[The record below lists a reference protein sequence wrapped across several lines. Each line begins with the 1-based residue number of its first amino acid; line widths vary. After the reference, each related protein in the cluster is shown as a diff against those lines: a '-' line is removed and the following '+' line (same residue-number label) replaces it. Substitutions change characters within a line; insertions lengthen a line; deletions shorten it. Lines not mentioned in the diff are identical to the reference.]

1 MKNVLRFLGI
11 SATILAVALLLLI
24 PQASSNV
31 LAADDDKKEDESNN
45 DTEIVEP
52 KEAIVD
58 TENATGEGE
67 KDENESEKNVL
78 LEDNSVWTMYAQ
90 FIMSSKAE
98 KEQKKK
104 DKEEK
109 KGYLEKKVHQAY
121 DGAISGIIGKGGIT
135 IDIPYTKMYS
145 LSNDLRGNDTDEE
158 KDSSGTQMA
167 SFLSTYSHYGYIDTM
182 SGQSAVAN
190 TKDAGGGIGRAVF
203 GGFISFALVIYSA
216 INTALKWLIEALIS
230 ANPLALMGFGDST
243 IVDDNPISKALHNF
257 FENIGLDS
265 EFWDNLANF
274 GLTIVTLVFLIS
286 VMWFLMK
293 GQRNEALR
301 STKEWIV
308 RAFGIVAAAT
318 LVLFFSSAMAKQVK
332 SIYEDTN
339 IDDDLVT
346 KHLFNTRGWA
356 ASSNLSPNGLQGN
369 EFPNAKADA
378 GHVDKDFDPLRS
390 RGLISNINET
400 TYSTLYGMDGE
411 ASGFDLLNRWMA
423 NENFNVN
430 TYIGDIKRGNL
441 KNGDSQLPA
450 FDNYKEDFGGKNV
463 KNWDNGN
470 IEYSMWSAT
479 QNVDDELR
487 KVDSKYFKPKS
498 TTGVRQQDSFSTQSV
513 VLMLQSSFDSQGA
526 SFYAYNLGPTG
537 LQAEMK
543 NLTTVKTEWKEVTLP
558 GDGGIGVAGS
568 YISLGAHALVVII
581 IGLGVFLALLT
592 LNFFEAFK
600 RIGMNLVKMEAY
612 GDPFA
617 FLSLLIIS
625 LMFVVSLLIAG
636 MATGV
641 FIALA
646 NELAAI
652 VDKMTLGHIP
662 SGFIDITKSL
672 AMIFF
677 AYIFAL
683 RKPTKGA
690 YPPLKSFVGFP
701 LTGIAFKYDDKVKQM
716 SGNMKN
722 RGKAG
727 FRAVADTAR
736 ESVEGTKDLGQETGR
751 ATSSFAAGTAGGY
764 LGARYGKSRRR
775 GKGGHLGKH
784 GIASAKETAI
794 NAHKGN
800 RSASENA
807 YNNGGRKAFKDLNA
821 ERQAGKQDKLRRD
834 ELKELGYT
842 DEEIEQVMAAE
853 NGNINTANPEENRVA
868 PSKERNQSI
877 AHKPNMN
884 DNKDFKSNDLNSPNS
899 TDSSEDYR
907 SRLGESAKDDSK
919 AFLTDSAVEALGGT
933 EFVNESGVADIAAI
947 KQAQEEIART
957 SPENRSEELQ
967 NKADVLQKA
976 HNRGTEELAGNSNKG
991 SGASSSSVVGEEGRS
1006 TGFNPNGKDDTVSK
1020 SSQRKTSANTEVET
1034 SETKTEG
1041 SGKQIDSSNNAVG
1054 SVPRRNSRNRS
1065 TSNANN
1071 AVGSVPRRNSRNG
1084 STSNAN
1090 NAAGSVPRRNSRN
1103 GSTSNA
1109 NNAAGS
1115 VPRRNSRNG
1124 STSNANNKTNAVEK
1138 RKPAA
1143 SKKAVKQRQ
1152 QAKQINQATNKQP
1165 TKNNSTTQSKS
1176 TYNDK
1181 LKKSKG
1187 KTNSQPKQQSSKQT
1201 VEKKQPTRKKS
1212 SSKQTVQKKQPTR
1225 KNSSNTQNRKNS
1237 TKKQSTKKVER
1248 RTRTSQNET
1257 NEYSYNEVLRK
1268 NRKR

>member
-11 SATILAVALLLLI
+11 STMILAVALLLI

-31 LAADDDKKEDESNN
+31 LAADDKKEDESNN

-67 KDENESEKNVL
+67 KDESESDKNVL

-90 FIMSSKAE
+90 FIMTTKADE
-98 KEQKKK
+98 KKKKK
-104 DKEEK
+104 DKEEQ
-109 KGYLEKKVHQAY
+109 KGYLEKKVHKAY
-121 DGAISGIIGKGGIT
+121 DGAISGIIGKGAVT
-135 IDIPYTKMYS
+135 LDLPYNKMYK
-145 LSNDLRGNDTDEE
+145 LANDIRGQKEPDE
-158 KDSSGTQMA
+158 KDSAGTQMA

-182 SGQSAVAN
+182 SGQTAVAN
-190 TKDAGGGIGRAVF
+190 TKDAGGGVGRAIF

-216 INTALKWLIEALIS
+216 INTALQWLIEALIS

-257 FENIGLDS
+257 FKNIGLDS
-265 EFWDNLANF
+265 KFWDTLADF
-274 GLTIVTLVFLIS
+274 GLTAVTLVFLIS

-293 GQRNEALR
+293 GQRSEALR
-301 STKEWIV
+301 SVKEWAV
-308 RAFGIVAAAT
+308 RVFGIVAAAT

-339 IDDDLVT
+339 IDDNLVM

-369 EFPNAKADA
+369 EFPNAKADS
-378 GHVDKDFDPLRS
+378 GHIDKDFDPLRS
-390 RGLISNINET
+390 RDLISNINET
-400 TYSTLYGMDGE
+400 TYNTLYGMDGE
-411 ASGFDLLNRWMA
+411 SSGFDLLNRWMS

-430 TYIGDIKRGNL
+430 TYIGDIRRGNL

-463 KNWDNGN
+463 ENWDNGN

-479 QNVDDELR
+479 QNYDDELR
-487 KVDSKYFKPKS
+487 KVDSKYFKPES

-513 VLMLQSSFDSQGA
+513 VLMLQSSFDSKGA

-537 LQAEMK
+537 LQADLK
-543 NLTTVKTEWKEVTLP
+543 NVSTVKTEWKEVTLP

-800 RSASENA
+800 RAASENA

-853 NGNINTANPEENRVA
+853 NGNNTTNPEENSVA

-991 SGASSSSVVGEEGRS
+991 SGASPSSVVGEEGRS

-1041 SGKQIDSSNNAVG
+1041 SGKQIDSSNNAV
-1054 SVPRRNSRNRS
+1054 
-1065 TSNANN
+1065 
-1071 AVGSVPRRNSRNG
+1071 
-1084 STSNAN
+1084 
-1090 NAAGSVPRRNSRN
+1090 
-1103 GSTSNA
+1103 
-1109 NNAAGS
+1109 GS

-1225 KNSSNTQNRKNS
+1225 KKATNTQGRKNS
-1237 TKKQSTKKVER
+1237 TKKQNTKKVER

>member
-11 SATILAVALLLLI
+11 SAMILAVALLLI

-31 LAADDDKKEDESNN
+31 LAADDKKEDESNN

-67 KDENESEKNVL
+67 KDESESDKNVL
-78 LEDNSVWTMYAQ
+78 LEDNSVWTLYAQ
-90 FIMSSKAE
+90 FIMTTKADE
-98 KEQKKK
+98 KKKKK
-104 DKEEK
+104 DKEEQ
-109 KGYLEKKVHQAY
+109 KGYLEKKVHKAY
-121 DGAISGIIGKGGIT
+121 DGAISGIIGKGAVT
-135 IDIPYTKMYS
+135 LDLPYNKMYK
-145 LSNDLRGNDTDEE
+145 LANDIRGQKEPDE
-158 KDSSGTQMA
+158 KDSAGTQMA

-182 SGQSAVAN
+182 SGQTAVAN
-190 TKDAGGGIGRAVF
+190 TKDAGGGVGRAIF

-216 INTALKWLIEALIS
+216 INTALQWLIEALIS

-257 FENIGLDS
+257 FKNIGLDS
-265 EFWDNLANF
+265 KFWDTLADF
-274 GLTIVTLVFLIS
+274 GLTAVTLVFLIS

-293 GQRNEALR
+293 GQRSEALR
-301 STKEWIV
+301 SVKEWAV
-308 RAFGIVAAAT
+308 RVFGIVAAAT

-339 IDDDLVT
+339 IDDNLVM

-369 EFPNAKADA
+369 EFPNAKADS
-378 GHVDKDFDPLRS
+378 GHIDKDFDPLRS
-390 RGLISNINET
+390 RDLISNINET
-400 TYSTLYGMDGE
+400 TYNTLYGMDGE
-411 ASGFDLLNRWMA
+411 SSGFDLLNRWMS

-430 TYIGDIKRGNL
+430 TYIGDIRRGNL

-463 KNWDNGN
+463 ENWDNGN

-479 QNVDDELR
+479 QNYDDELR
-487 KVDSKYFKPKS
+487 KVDSKYFKPES

-513 VLMLQSSFDSQGA
+513 VLMLQSSFDSKGA

-537 LQAEMK
+537 LQADLK
-543 NLTTVKTEWKEVTLP
+543 NVSTVKTEWKEVTLP

-641 FIALA
+641 FIALS

-727 FRAVADTAR
+727 FRAVGDTAR

-800 RSASENA
+800 RAASENA

-853 NGNINTANPEENRVA
+853 NGNTNTANPEENSVA

-919 AFLTDSAVEALGGT
+919 AFLTDSAVDALGGT

-991 SGASSSSVVGEEGRS
+991 SGASPSSVVGEEGRS
-1006 TGFNPNGKDDTVSK
+1006 TGFNPNGKDNTGGTEELAGNSNKGSGASPSSVVGEEGRSTGFNSNGKDNTVSK

-1041 SGKQIDSSNNAVG
+1041 SDKQTDNLNNA
-1054 SVPRRNSRNRS
+1054 NSRNGS
-1065 TSNANN
+1065 TNSSNN

-1084 STSNAN
+1084 STN
-1090 NAAGSVPRRNSRN
+1090 
-1103 GSTSNA
+1103 
-1109 NNAAGS
+1109 
-1115 VPRRNSRNG
+1115 
-1124 STSNANNKTNAVEK
+1124 NANNKKNAVEK

-1152 QAKQINQATNKQP
+1152 QAKQTNQATNKQP

-1181 LKKSKG
+1181 LKKNKG

-1225 KNSSNTQNRKNS
+1225 KKATNTQGRKNS
-1237 TKKQSTKKVER
+1237 TKKQNTKKVER

>member
-11 SATILAVALLLLI
+11 SAMILAVALLLI

-31 LAADDDKKEDESNN
+31 LAADDKKEDESNN

-67 KDENESEKNVL
+67 KDESESDKNVL

-90 FIMSSKAE
+90 FIMTTKADE
-98 KEQKKK
+98 KKKKK
-104 DKEEK
+104 DKEEQ
-109 KGYLEKKVHQAY
+109 KGYLEKKVHKAY
-121 DGAISGIIGKGGIT
+121 DGAISGIIGKGAVT
-135 IDIPYTKMYS
+135 LDLPYNKMYK
-145 LSNDLRGNDTDEE
+145 LANDIRGQKEPDE
-158 KDSSGTQMA
+158 KDSAGTQMA

-182 SGQSAVAN
+182 SGQTAVAN
-190 TKDAGGGIGRAVF
+190 TKDAGGGVGRAIF

-216 INTALKWLIEALIS
+216 INTALQWLIEALIS

-257 FENIGLDS
+257 FKNIGLDS
-265 EFWDNLANF
+265 KFWDTLADF
-274 GLTIVTLVFLIS
+274 GLTAVTLVFLIS

-293 GQRNEALR
+293 GQRSEALR
-301 STKEWIV
+301 SVKEWAV
-308 RAFGIVAAAT
+308 RVFGIVAAAT

-339 IDDDLVT
+339 IDDNLVI

-369 EFPNAKADA
+369 EFPNAKADS
-378 GHVDKDFDPLRS
+378 GHIDKDFDPLRS
-390 RGLISNINET
+390 RDLISNINET
-400 TYSTLYGMDGE
+400 TYNTLYGMDGE
-411 ASGFDLLNRWMA
+411 SSGFDLLNRWMS

-430 TYIGDIKRGNL
+430 TYIGDIRRGNL

-463 KNWDNGN
+463 ENWDNGN

-479 QNVDDELR
+479 QNYDDELR
-487 KVDSKYFKPKS
+487 KVDSKYFKPES

-513 VLMLQSSFDSQGA
+513 VLMLQSSFDSKGA

-537 LQAEMK
+537 LQADLK
-543 NLTTVKTEWKEVTLP
+543 NVSTVKTEWKEVTLP

-800 RSASENA
+800 RAASENA

-853 NGNINTANPEENRVA
+853 NGNNTTNPEENSVA

-991 SGASSSSVVGEEGRS
+991 SGASPSSVVGEEGRS

-1041 SGKQIDSSNNAVG
+1041 SGKQIDSSNNAV
-1054 SVPRRNSRNRS
+1054 
-1065 TSNANN
+1065 
-1071 AVGSVPRRNSRNG
+1071 
-1084 STSNAN
+1084 
-1090 NAAGSVPRRNSRN
+1090 
-1103 GSTSNA
+1103 
-1109 NNAAGS
+1109 GS

-1225 KNSSNTQNRKNS
+1225 KKATNTQGRKNS
-1237 TKKQSTKKVER
+1237 TKKQNTKKVER

>member
-1 MKNVLRFLGI
+1 MNNILRLLGI
-11 SATILAVALLLLI
+11 SAMTIVVALLLLI

-31 LAADDDKKEDESNN
+31 LAADDDKKDEESNN

-52 KEAIVD
+52 KESIVD
-58 TENATGEGE
+58 TESVTGESK
-67 KDENESEKNVL
+67 KDENESDKNVL

-90 FIMSSKAE
+90 FIMTTKADE
-98 KEQKKK
+98 KKKKK
-104 DKEEK
+104 DKEEQ
-109 KGYLEKKVHQAY
+109 KGYLEKKVHKAY
-121 DGAISGIIGKGGIT
+121 DGAISGIIGKGAVT
-135 IDIPYTKMYS
+135 LDLPYNKMYK
-145 LSNDLRGNDTDEE
+145 LANDIRGQKESDE
-158 KDSSGTQMA
+158 KDSAGTQMA

-182 SGQSAVAN
+182 SGQTAVAN
-190 TKDAGGGIGRAVF
+190 TKDAGGGVGRAIF

-216 INTALKWLIEALIS
+216 INTALQWLIEALIS

-257 FENIGLDS
+257 FKNIGLDS
-265 EFWDNLANF
+265 KFWDTLADF
-274 GLTIVTLVFLIS
+274 GLTAVTLVFLIS

-293 GQRNEALR
+293 GQRSEALR
-301 STKEWIV
+301 SVKEWAV
-308 RAFGIVAAAT
+308 RVFGIVAAAT
-318 LVLFFSSAMAKQVK
+318 IVLFFSSAMAKQVK

-339 IDDDLVT
+339 IDDNLVM

-369 EFPNAKADA
+369 EFPNAKADS
-378 GHVDKDFDPLRS
+378 GHIDKDFDPLRS
-390 RGLISNINET
+390 RDLISNINET
-400 TYSTLYGMDGE
+400 TYNTLYGMDGE
-411 ASGFDLLNRWMA
+411 SSGFDLLNRWMS

-430 TYIGDIKRGNL
+430 TYIGDIRRGNL

-463 KNWDNGN
+463 ENWDNGN

-479 QNVDDELR
+479 QNYDDELR
-487 KVDSKYFKPKS
+487 KVDSKYFKPES

-513 VLMLQSSFDSQGA
+513 VLMLQSSFDSKGA

-537 LQAEMK
+537 LQADLK
-543 NLTTVKTEWKEVTLP
+543 NVSTVKTEWKEVTLP

-727 FRAVADTAR
+727 FRAVGDTAR

-853 NGNINTANPEENRVA
+853 NGNNTTNPEENSVA

-1054 SVPRRNSRNRS
+1054 SVPRRNSRNGS

-1071 AVGSVPRRNSRNG
+1071 AV
-1084 STSNAN
+1084 
-1090 NAAGSVPRRNSRN
+1090 GSVPRRNSRN

-1225 KNSSNTQNRKNS
+1225 KKATNTQGRKNS
-1237 TKKQSTKKVER
+1237 TKKQNTKKVER

>member
-1054 SVPRRNSRNRS
+1054 SVPRRNSRNGS

-1071 AVGSVPRRNSRNG
+1071 AV
-1084 STSNAN
+1084 
-1090 NAAGSVPRRNSRN
+1090 GSVPRRNSRN

>member
-11 SATILAVALLLLI
+11 SAMILAVALLLI

-31 LAADDDKKEDESNN
+31 LAADDKKEDESNN

-67 KDENESEKNVL
+67 KDESESDKNVL

-90 FIMSSKAE
+90 FIMTTKADE
-98 KEQKKK
+98 KKKKK
-104 DKEEK
+104 DKEEQ
-109 KGYLEKKVHQAY
+109 KGYLEKKVHKAY
-121 DGAISGIIGKGGIT
+121 DGAISGIIGKGAVT
-135 IDIPYTKMYS
+135 LDLPYNKMYK
-145 LSNDLRGNDTDEE
+145 LANDIRGQKEPDE
-158 KDSSGTQMA
+158 KDSAGTQMA

-182 SGQSAVAN
+182 SGQTAVAN
-190 TKDAGGGIGRAVF
+190 TKDAGGGVGRAIF
-203 GGFISFALVIYSA
+203 GGFISFALVIYSE
-216 INTALKWLIEALIS
+216 INTALQWLIEALIS

-257 FENIGLDS
+257 FKNIGLDS
-265 EFWDNLANF
+265 KFWDTLADF
-274 GLTIVTLVFLIS
+274 GLTAVTLVFLIS

-293 GQRNEALR
+293 GQRSEALR
-301 STKEWIV
+301 SVKEWAV
-308 RAFGIVAAAT
+308 RVFGIVAAAT
-318 LVLFFSSAMAKQVK
+318 IVLFFSSAMAKQVK

-339 IDDDLVT
+339 IDDNLVM

-369 EFPNAKADA
+369 EFPNAKADS
-378 GHVDKDFDPLRS
+378 GHIDKDFDPLRS
-390 RGLISNINET
+390 RDLISNINET
-400 TYSTLYGMDGE
+400 TYNTLYGMDGE
-411 ASGFDLLNRWMA
+411 SSGFDLLNRWMS

-430 TYIGDIKRGNL
+430 TYIGDIRRGNL

-463 KNWDNGN
+463 ENWDNGN

-479 QNVDDELR
+479 QNYDDELR
-487 KVDSKYFKPKS
+487 KVDSKYFKPES

-513 VLMLQSSFDSQGA
+513 VLMLQSSFDSKGA

-537 LQAEMK
+537 LQADLK
-543 NLTTVKTEWKEVTLP
+543 NVSTVKTEWKEVTLP

-800 RSASENA
+800 RAASENA

-821 ERQAGKQDKLRRD
+821 ERQTGKQDKLRRD

-853 NGNINTANPEENRVA
+853 NGNNTTNPEENSVA

-877 AHKPNMN
+877 AHKPNMNDN

-957 SPENRSEELQ
+957 SPENRSEEFQ

-991 SGASSSSVVGEEGRS
+991 SGASPSSVVGEEGRS

-1041 SGKQIDSSNNAVG
+1041 SGKQIDSTNNAV
-1054 SVPRRNSRNRS
+1054 
-1065 TSNANN
+1065 
-1071 AVGSVPRRNSRNG
+1071 
-1084 STSNAN
+1084 
-1090 NAAGSVPRRNSRN
+1090 
-1103 GSTSNA
+1103 
-1109 NNAAGS
+1109 GS

-1201 VEKKQPTRKKS
+1201 VEKKQPTRKKA
-1212 SSKQTVQKKQPTR
+1212 T
-1225 KNSSNTQNRKNS
+1225 NTQGRKNS
-1237 TKKQSTKKVER
+1237 TKKQNTKKVER

>member
-11 SATILAVALLLLI
+11 SAMILAVALLLI

-31 LAADDDKKEDESNN
+31 LAADDKKEDESNN

-67 KDENESEKNVL
+67 KDESESDKNVL

-90 FIMSSKAE
+90 FIMTTKADE
-98 KEQKKK
+98 KKKKK
-104 DKEEK
+104 DKEEQ
-109 KGYLEKKVHQAY
+109 KGYLEKKVHKAY
-121 DGAISGIIGKGGIT
+121 DGAISGIIGKGAVT
-135 IDIPYTKMYS
+135 LDLPYNKMYK
-145 LSNDLRGNDTDEE
+145 LANDIRGQKEPDE
-158 KDSSGTQMA
+158 KDSAGTQMA

-182 SGQSAVAN
+182 SGQTAVAN
-190 TKDAGGGIGRAVF
+190 TKDAGGGVGRAIF

-216 INTALKWLIEALIS
+216 INTALQWLIEALIS

-257 FENIGLDS
+257 FKNIGLDS
-265 EFWDNLANF
+265 KFWDTLADF
-274 GLTIVTLVFLIS
+274 GLTAVTLVFLIS

-293 GQRNEALR
+293 GQRSEALR
-301 STKEWIV
+301 SVKEWAV
-308 RAFGIVAAAT
+308 RVFGIVAAAT

-339 IDDDLVT
+339 IDDNLVM

-369 EFPNAKADA
+369 EFPNAKADS
-378 GHVDKDFDPLRS
+378 GHIDKDFDPLRS
-390 RGLISNINET
+390 RDLISNINET
-400 TYSTLYGMDGE
+400 TYNTLYGMDGE
-411 ASGFDLLNRWMA
+411 SSGFDLLNRWMS

-430 TYIGDIKRGNL
+430 TYIGDIRRGNL

-463 KNWDNGN
+463 ENWDNGN

-479 QNVDDELR
+479 QNYDDELR
-487 KVDSKYFKPKS
+487 KVDSKYFKPES

-513 VLMLQSSFDSQGA
+513 VLMLQSSFDSKGA

-537 LQAEMK
+537 LQADLK
-543 NLTTVKTEWKEVTLP
+543 NVSTVKTEWKEVTLP

-800 RSASENA
+800 RAASENA

-853 NGNINTANPEENRVA
+853 NGNNTTNPEEKSVA

-933 EFVNESGVADIAAI
+933 EFVNESGVVDIAAI

-991 SGASSSSVVGEEGRS
+991 SGASPSSVVGEEGRS

-1041 SGKQIDSSNNAVG
+1041 SGKQIDSSNNAV
-1054 SVPRRNSRNRS
+1054 
-1065 TSNANN
+1065 
-1071 AVGSVPRRNSRNG
+1071 
-1084 STSNAN
+1084 
-1090 NAAGSVPRRNSRN
+1090 GSVPRRNSRN

-1225 KNSSNTQNRKNS
+1225 KKATNTQGRKNS
-1237 TKKQSTKKVER
+1237 TKKQNTKKVER

>member
-1 MKNVLRFLGI
+1 MNNILRLLGI
-11 SATILAVALLLLI
+11 SAMILAVALLLLI

-67 KDENESEKNVL
+67 KDENESDKNVL

-90 FIMSSKAE
+90 FIMTTKADE
-98 KEQKKK
+98 KKKKK

-109 KGYLEKKVHQAY
+109 KSYLEKKVHKAY
-121 DGAISGIIGKGGIT
+121 DGAISGIIGKGAVT
-135 IDIPYTKMYS
+135 LDIPYNKMYK
-145 LSNDLRGNDTDEE
+145 LANDIRGQKEPDE
-158 KDSSGTQMA
+158 KDSAGTQMA

-182 SGQSAVAN
+182 SGQTAVAN

-265 EFWDNLANF
+265 KFWDNLADL

-301 STKEWIV
+301 SVKEWAV
-308 RAFGIVAAAT
+308 RVFGIVAAAT

-332 SIYEDTN
+332 SIYEETN
-339 IDDDLVT
+339 IDDNLVM

-356 ASSNLSPNGLQGN
+356 ASANLSPNGLQGN
-369 EFPNAKADA
+369 EFPNAKADS
-378 GHVDKDFDPLRS
+378 GHIDKEFDPLRS

-400 TYSTLYGMDGE
+400 TYNTLYGMDGE
-411 ASGFDLLNRWMA
+411 ESGFDLLNRWMA

-430 TYIGDIKRGNL
+430 TYIGDIRRGNL

-450 FDNYKEDFGGKNV
+450 FDNYKEDFGGKNAE
-463 KNWDNGN
+463 NWDNGN

-479 QNVDDELR
+479 QNYDDELR

-513 VLMLQSSFDSQGA
+513 VLMLQSSFDSKGA
-526 SFYAYNLGPTG
+526 SFYAYNLAPTG
-537 LQAEMK
+537 LQADLK
-543 NLTTVKTEWKEVTLP
+543 NVSTVKTEWKEVTLP

-641 FIALA
+641 FIALS

-727 FRAVADTAR
+727 FRAVGDTAR

-800 RSASENA
+800 RAASENA

-853 NGNINTANPEENRVA
+853 NGNTNTANPEENSVA

-919 AFLTDSAVEALGGT
+919 AFLTDSAVDALGGT

-991 SGASSSSVVGEEGRS
+991 SGASPSSVVGEEGRS
-1006 TGFNPNGKDDTVSK
+1006 TGFNPNGKDNTGGTEELAGNSNKGSGASPSSVVGEEGRSTGFNPNGKDNTVSK

-1041 SGKQIDSSNNAVG
+1041 SDKQTDNLNNANSRNGSTNSSNNAVG
-1054 SVPRRNSRNRS
+1054 SVPRRNN
-1065 TSNANN
+1065 
-1071 AVGSVPRRNSRNG
+1071 RNG
-1084 STSNAN
+1084 STN
-1090 NAAGSVPRRNSRN
+1090 
-1103 GSTSNA
+1103 
-1109 NNAAGS
+1109 
-1115 VPRRNSRNG
+1115 
-1124 STSNANNKTNAVEK
+1124 NANNKKNAVEK

-1152 QAKQINQATNKQP
+1152 QAKQTNQATNKQP

-1181 LKKSKG
+1181 LKKNKG

-1212 SSKQTVQKKQPTR
+1212 SSKQTVEKKQPTR
-1225 KNSSNTQNRKNS
+1225 KKSTNTQSRKNS
-1237 TKKQSTKKVER
+1237 TKKQNTKKVER

>member
-11 SATILAVALLLLI
+11 SAMILAVALLLI

-31 LAADDDKKEDESNN
+31 LAADDKKEDESNN

-67 KDENESEKNVL
+67 KDESESDKNVL

-90 FIMSSKAE
+90 FIMTTKADE
-98 KEQKKK
+98 KKKKK
-104 DKEEK
+104 DKEEQ
-109 KGYLEKKVHQAY
+109 KGYLEKKVHKAY
-121 DGAISGIIGKGGIT
+121 DGAISGIIGKGAVT
-135 IDIPYTKMYS
+135 LDLPYNKMYK
-145 LSNDLRGNDTDEE
+145 LANDIRGQKEPDE
-158 KDSSGTQMA
+158 KDSAGTQMA

-182 SGQSAVAN
+182 SGQTAVAN
-190 TKDAGGGIGRAVF
+190 TKDAGGGVGRAIF

-216 INTALKWLIEALIS
+216 INTALQWLIEALIS

-257 FENIGLDS
+257 FKNIGLDS
-265 EFWDNLANF
+265 KFWDTLADF
-274 GLTIVTLVFLIS
+274 GLTAVTLVFLIS

-293 GQRNEALR
+293 GQRSEALR
-301 STKEWIV
+301 SVKEWAV
-308 RAFGIVAAAT
+308 RVFGIVAAAT

-339 IDDDLVT
+339 IDDNLVM

-369 EFPNAKADA
+369 EFPNAKADS
-378 GHVDKDFDPLRS
+378 GHIDKDFDPLRS
-390 RGLISNINET
+390 RDLISNINET
-400 TYSTLYGMDGE
+400 TYNTLYGMDGE
-411 ASGFDLLNRWMA
+411 SSGFDLLNRWMS

-430 TYIGDIKRGNL
+430 TYIGDIRRGNL

-463 KNWDNGN
+463 ENWDNGN

-479 QNVDDELR
+479 QNYDDELR
-487 KVDSKYFKPKS
+487 KVDSKYFKPES

-513 VLMLQSSFDSQGA
+513 VLMLQSSFDSKGA

-537 LQAEMK
+537 LQADLK
-543 NLTTVKTEWKEVTLP
+543 NVSTVKTEWKEVTLP

-800 RSASENA
+800 RAASENA

-853 NGNINTANPEENRVA
+853 NGNNTTNPEENSVA

-919 AFLTDSAVEALGGT
+919 AFLTHSAVEALGGT

-991 SGASSSSVVGEEGRS
+991 SGASPSSVVGEEGRS

-1041 SGKQIDSSNNAVG
+1041 SGKQIDSSNNAV
-1054 SVPRRNSRNRS
+1054 
-1065 TSNANN
+1065 
-1071 AVGSVPRRNSRNG
+1071 
-1084 STSNAN
+1084 
-1090 NAAGSVPRRNSRN
+1090 
-1103 GSTSNA
+1103 
-1109 NNAAGS
+1109 GS

-1225 KNSSNTQNRKNS
+1225 KKATNTQGRKNS
-1237 TKKQSTKKVER
+1237 TKKQNTKKVER

>member
-1 MKNVLRFLGI
+1 MRNVWKGLGI
-11 SATILAVALLLLI
+11 VTLVLAVMLLVLI

-31 LAADDDKKEDESNN
+31 FAADDDKKEEQTPSDS
-45 DTEIVEP
+45 DITEP

-58 TENATGEGE
+58 TENITGEKE
-67 KDENESEKNVL
+67 KSENESDKNVL

-90 FIMSSKAE
+90 FIMTSKAE
-98 KEQKKK
+98 KDQKEKDKK
-104 DKEEK
+104 DEK
-109 KGYLEKKVHQAY
+109 SWLGKKVHKAY
-121 DGAISGIIGKGGIT
+121 DGAISGIIGKGGVT

-145 LSNDLRGNDTDEE
+145 LSNDLRGNESDEE

-190 TKDAGGGIGRAVF
+190 TQNAGGGVSRAVF
-203 GGFISFALVIYSA
+203 GGFISFALVIYSV

-230 ANPLALMGFGDST
+230 INPLALMGFGDSSAL
-243 IVDDNPISKALHNF
+243 DDNPISKALHNF
-257 FENIGLDS
+257 FDNIGLDS
-265 EFWDNLANF
+265 KFWDNLADF
-274 GLTIVTLVFLIS
+274 GLTIVTLIFLFSI
-286 VMWFLMK
+286 MWFLMK
-293 GQRNEALR
+293 GQRSEALR
-301 STKEWIV
+301 SVKEWAV
-308 RAFGIVAAAT
+308 RVFGIVAAAS
-318 LVLFFSSAMAKQVK
+318 LVMFFSSAMAKQVK
-332 SIYEDTN
+332 SVYEDTS
-339 IDDDLVT
+339 IDDNLVT

-369 EFPNAKADA
+369 EFPNAKADS

-390 RGLISNINET
+390 RDLIGNINET
-400 TYSTLYGMDGE
+400 TYDTLYGMSGE
-411 ASGFDLLNRWMA
+411 ASGFDLLNRWMS

-450 FDNYKEDFGGKNV
+450 FDNYKEDFGGKDAEG
-463 KNWDNGN
+463 WDNGN

-537 LQAEMK
+537 LQSEMK

-581 IGLGVFLALLT
+581 IGIGVFLALIT

-600 RIGMNLVKMEAY
+600 RIGVNLVKMEAY

-641 FIALA
+641 FIALS

-662 SGFIDITKSL
+662 SGFIDITKSI
-672 AMIFF
+672 AMVFF

-701 LTGIAFKYDDKVKQM
+701 LTAIAFKYDDKVKQM

-727 FRAVADTAR
+727 FRAVGDTAR
-736 ESVEGTKDLGQETGR
+736 ESVQDTKDLGQETQR
-751 ATSSFAAGTAGGY
+751 SVSSYAAGTAGGY
-764 LGARYGKSRRR
+764 LGAKYGKSRRKGQG
-775 GKGGHLGKH
+775 GKLGKY

-794 NAHKGN
+794 NAHQGN
-800 RSASENA
+800 RKASENA
-807 YNNGGRKAFKDLNA
+807 YNNGGRNAFKDLNA
-821 ERQAGKQDKLRRD
+821 ERQTGKAERQSVKEDKLRR
-834 ELKELGYT
+834 EQLKELGYT
-842 DEEIEQVMAAE
+842 DDQIEEVMSAEKEQ
-853 NGNINTANPEENRVA
+853 NANSVGTGA
-868 PSKERNQSI
+868 SSKNERNDSI
-877 AHKPNMN
+877 AHDVNTEGN
-884 DNKDFKSNDLNSPNS
+884 DRKAFSDKESQSLNSTESFEEFRNKLGQTEQGS
-899 TDSSEDYR
+899 TQA
-907 SRLGESAKDDSK
+907 LQTESAK
-919 AFLTDSAVEALGGT
+919 EALKGT
-933 EFVNESGVADIAAI
+933 EFVDENGYVNVDKVKDTQNQIA
-947 KQAQEEIART
+947 KT
-957 SPENRSEELQ
+957 SPKERSEELQ
-967 NKADVLQKA
+967 NKSDAIQSA
-976 HNRGTEELAGNSNKG
+976 FNNGTEELYNKG
-991 SGASSSSVVGEEGRS
+991 SKDGKLNSRSVVGEEGRNV
-1006 TGFNPNGKDDTVSK
+1006 GFSPNGTSEENTKLTQTKGTST
-1020 SSQRKTSANTEVET
+1020 SKTSSSENTTQTDETNKASET
-1034 SETKTEG
+1034 SNG
-1041 SGKQIDSSNNAVG
+1041 SVAGG
-1054 SVPRRNSRNRS
+1054 SVPRRNSRS
-1065 TSNANN
+1065 
-1071 AVGSVPRRNSRNG
+1071 
-1084 STSNAN
+1084 
-1090 NAAGSVPRRNSRN
+1090 
-1103 GSTSNA
+1103 
-1109 NNAAGS
+1109 
-1115 VPRRNSRNG
+1115 
-1124 STSNANNKTNAVEK
+1124 NNKTENKVDNNTGVVEK
-1138 RKPAA
+1138 RKPAP
-1143 SKKAVKQRQ
+1143 SKKAIRARQ
-1152 QAKQINQATNKQP
+1152 QSNA
-1165 TKNNSTTQSKS
+1165 KNNTGTSRKDTQNDSKNKPVSKS
-1176 TYNDK
+1176 NKSSQNKSSYNDK
-1181 LKKSKG
+1181 LKKTKNRSSEK
-1187 KTNSQPKQQSSKQT
+1187 PKQERSTQK
-1201 VEKKQPTRKKS
+1201 VEKKQPTRKTNTRQRPNKKTRTNQKQKS
-1212 SSKQTVQKKQPTR
+1212 T
-1225 KNSSNTQNRKNS
+1225 NTQNTRKEVKNTKTRS
-1237 TKKQSTKKVER
+1237 T
-1248 RTRTSQNET
+1248 QNDK

>member
-11 SATILAVALLLLI
+11 SAMILAVALLLI

-31 LAADDDKKEDESNN
+31 LAADDKKEDESNN

-67 KDENESEKNVL
+67 KDESESDKNVL

-90 FIMSSKAE
+90 FIMTTKADE
-98 KEQKKK
+98 KKKKK
-104 DKEEK
+104 DKEEQ
-109 KGYLEKKVHQAY
+109 KGYLEKKVHKAY
-121 DGAISGIIGKGGIT
+121 DGAISGIIGKGAVT
-135 IDIPYTKMYS
+135 LDLPYNKMYK
-145 LSNDLRGNDTDEE
+145 LANDIRGQKEPDE
-158 KDSSGTQMA
+158 KDSAGTQMA

-182 SGQSAVAN
+182 SGQTAVAN
-190 TKDAGGGIGRAVF
+190 TKDAGGGVGRAIF

-216 INTALKWLIEALIS
+216 INTALQWLIEALIS

-257 FENIGLDS
+257 FKNIGLDS
-265 EFWDNLANF
+265 KFWDTLADF
-274 GLTIVTLVFLIS
+274 GLTAVTLVFLIS

-293 GQRNEALR
+293 GQRSEALR
-301 STKEWIV
+301 SVKEWAV
-308 RAFGIVAAAT
+308 RVFGIVAAAT

-339 IDDDLVT
+339 IDDNLVM

-369 EFPNAKADA
+369 EFPNAKADS

-390 RGLISNINET
+390 RDLISNINET
-400 TYSTLYGMDGE
+400 TYNTLYGMDGE
-411 ASGFDLLNRWMA
+411 SSGFDLLNRWMS

-430 TYIGDIKRGNL
+430 TYIGDIRRGNL

-463 KNWDNGN
+463 ENWDNGN

-479 QNVDDELR
+479 QNYDDELR
-487 KVDSKYFKPKS
+487 KVDSKYFKPES

-513 VLMLQSSFDSQGA
+513 VLMLQSSFDSKGA

-537 LQAEMK
+537 LQADLK
-543 NLTTVKTEWKEVTLP
+543 NVSTVKTEWKEVTLP

-800 RSASENA
+800 RAASENA

-853 NGNINTANPEENRVA
+853 NGNNTTNPEENSVA

-991 SGASSSSVVGEEGRS
+991 SGASPSSVVGEEGRS

-1054 SVPRRNSRNRS
+1054 SVPRRNSRN
-1065 TSNANN
+1065 
-1071 AVGSVPRRNSRNG
+1071 
-1084 STSNAN
+1084 
-1090 NAAGSVPRRNSRN
+1090 
-1103 GSTSNA
+1103 
-1109 NNAAGS
+1109 
-1115 VPRRNSRNG
+1115 G

-1143 SKKAVKQRQ
+1143 SKKAVKQKQ

-1225 KNSSNTQNRKNS
+1225 KKATNTQGRKNS
-1237 TKKQSTKKVER
+1237 TKKQNTKKIER